1 MDLYQ
6 YVLTGT
12 VLGICSVTDL
22 RHKVVYKKVLI
33 LYGLL
38 VLAGYG
44 TAGKVSGETILYGII
59 PGVVCLLLSKFS
71 GQALGYG
78 DSILI
83 LFTGCSLGIQNCV
96 GLVIW
101 AFLCSGLW
109 ALFLV
114 GIKRADRK
122 MQIPFVPFLM
132 IGFGIQILMSR

>member
-1 MDLYQ
+1 MNLYQ

-12 VLGICSVTDL
+12 VLGICSLTDL
-22 RHKVVYKKVLI
+22 RHKVVHKKVLI

-38 VLAGYG
+38 VLAGCG
-44 TAGKVSGETILYGII
+44 AAGKLSGKIILYGMI
-59 PGVVCLLLSKFS
+59 PGILCLLVSKIS

-83 LFTGCSLGIQNCV
+83 LLTGSSLGIQNCV
-96 GLVIW
+96 GITIW

-114 GIKRADRK
+114 GIKKADK
-122 MQIPFVPFLM
+122 KAEIPFVPFLM
-132 IGFGIQILMSR
+132 IGFVIQMWMIQ